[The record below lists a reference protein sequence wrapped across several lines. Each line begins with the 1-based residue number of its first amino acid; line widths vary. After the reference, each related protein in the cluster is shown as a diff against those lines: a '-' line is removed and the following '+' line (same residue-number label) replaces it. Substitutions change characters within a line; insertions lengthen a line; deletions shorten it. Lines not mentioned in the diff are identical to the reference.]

1 MIRRTVLR
9 PTLPTVLVGGLVLTT
24 GLLSGCTGAPA
35 AESAAPRPTD
45 RFPVTVTSCG
55 HEVTVEEPPT
65 EVVTLNQ
72 GATEVVL
79 ALGLADQLAGTAY
92 LDDAV
97 PDEWQAAY
105 DAVPVLSA
113 EYPTNEQLL
122 AARPDF
128 VYASYASA
136 FEPAVAGTQD
146 DLAAAGVGSYLS
158 PFGCPEAG
166 DRPGAS
172 FEAVWDEVADVAAA
186 LGHPEAAERLRDEQ
200 EDELAALRTEATGDG
215 LKVLWWDGGTKT
227 PNVGAGDGGPQLVLD
242 AVGATNVFGDLPGS
256 WAEGSWEDVL
266 AADPDAIVLVDAA
279 WDPAEDKRAHLESDP
294 VLSGLTAVREQR
306 YAVVPFSA
314 STAGV
319 RLVDGAASLAEQLDE
334 LGLDG

>member
-1 MIRRTVLR
+1 M
-9 PTLPTVLVGGLVLTT
+9 
-24 GLLSGCTGAPA
+24 A
-35 AESAAPRPTD
+35 
-45 RFPVTVTSCG
+45 
-55 HEVTVEEPPT
+55 EPPT
-65 EVVTLNQ
+65 DVVTLNQ

-97 PDEWQAAY
+97 PGKWRAAY

-136 FEPAVAGTQD
+136 FEPAVAGTQE
-146 DLAAAGVGSYLS
+146 DLAAAGVGAYLS
-158 PFGCPEAG
+158 PFGCPEAE

-172 FEAVWDEVADVAAA
+172 FEAVWDEVADVATA
-186 LGHPEAAERLRDEQ
+186 LGHPEAAERLRDQQGEQ
-200 EDELAALRTEATGDG
+200 LADLRSAAAGEG
-215 LKVLWWDGGTKT
+215 LDVLWWDGGTKS

-242 AVGATNVFGDLPGS
+242 AVGATNVFADLPGS

-266 AADPDAIVLVDAA
+266 SADPDVIVLVDAA
-279 WDPAEDKRAHLESDP
+279 WDPAADKRAYLESDP
-294 VLSGLTAVREQR
+294 VLQGLTAVREQR

-319 RLVDGAASLAEQLDE
+319 RLVDGAAALAAQLDE

>member
-9 PTLPTVLVGGLVLTT
+9 PALLAAALLTP
-24 GLLSGCTGAPA
+24 GLLSACAGAPA
-35 AESAAPRPTD
+35 AESAPPGPTD
-45 RFPVTVTSCG
+45 SSVTVTSCG
-55 HEVTVEEPPT
+55 HEVTVDEPPS

-97 PDEWQAAY
+97 PPRWQAAY

-136 FEPAVAGTQD
+136 FEPAVAGTQE

-172 FEAVWDEVADVAAA
+172 FEAVWGEVADVAAA
-186 LGHPEAAERLRDEQ
+186 LGHPEAAERLRAEQ
-200 EDELAALRTEATGDG
+200 EDRLADLGAEAAGAG
-215 LKVLWWDGGTKT
+215 LDVLWWDGGTRSPT
-227 PNVGAGDGGPQLVLD
+227 VGAGEGGPQLVLD
-242 AVGATNVFGDLPGS
+242 AIGARNVFGDLDGS
-256 WAEGSWEDVL
+256 WADGSWEDVL
-266 AADPDAIVLVDAA
+266 AADPDVIVLVDAA
-279 WDPAEDKRAHLESDP
+279 WDPAAEKRAHLESDP
-294 VLSGLTAVREQR
+294 VLSRLTAVREQR
-306 YAVVPFSA
+306 YAVVPFSE

-319 RLVDGAASLAEQLDE
+319 RLVDGAASLADQLGE
-334 LGLDG
+334 LGLGG

>member
-1 MIRRTVLR
+1 MIRRPV
-9 PTLPTVLVGGLVLTT
+9 LPTALPTTLLAAVVLAS
-24 GLLSGCTGAPA
+24 GLLSGCTGAPG
-35 AESAAPRPTD
+35 AESAPADPTD

-55 HEVTVEEPPT
+55 HEVTLTEQPS

-79 ALGLADQLAGTAY
+79 ALGLADRLAGTAY

-97 PDEWQAAY
+97 PDTWSAEY
-105 DAVPVLSA
+105 DAVPVLSP

-122 AARPDF
+122 AAAPDF

-136 FEPAVAGTQD
+136 FEPAVAGTQE

-158 PFGCPEAG
+158 PFGCPEAD

-172 FEAVWDEVADVAAA
+172 FEAVWQEVGDVATA
-186 LGHPEAAERLRDEQ
+186 LGDPEAAERLEDEQ
-200 EDELAALRTEATGDG
+200 RRQLADLGTESAGEG
-215 LKVLWWDGGTKT
+215 LDVLWWDGGTKS
-227 PNVGAGDGGPQLVLD
+227 PNVGAGQGGPQLVVD
-242 AVGATNVFGDLPGS
+242 AIGATNVFADLDGS

-266 AADPDAIVLVDAA
+266 ASDPDVIVLVDAA
-279 WDPAEDKRAHLESDP
+279 WDPAEDKRAYLESDP
-294 VLSGLTAVREQR
+294 VLRELRAVREHR

-319 RLVDGAASLAEQLDE
+319 RLVDGATALAEQLDE
-334 LGLDG
+334 LGPAG